1 MGEYEIQQGFETQ
14 KSLIFK
20 FIISLRNLFWAT
32 LRIKRTKT
40 SIMQEKNHEPTIKP
54 FISIV
59 LPCYNEEAILS
70 ANINVIVSYLESKSF
85 KYDWELVII
94 DDGSKDKT
102 GEIANE
108 FSNQNNNIR
117 VIHHPN
123 NLNLGNALKTG
134 FKNAKG
140 DIIVVMDIDLSYSVE
155 HIEKLV
161 DKLVATSSDIV
172 IASPYMPGGKVTDV
186 PFTRKMMSRW
196 VNRFMRIA
204 AQDKYYTYTGMVRA
218 YRKDF
223 INTVNLKTKDYEINP
238 EILYKAMILRA
249 RIIEIPAHL
258 DWTEQ
263 NEYKGKRTSS
273 IRMLRGF
280 FSGIMSSFIFR
291 PYIFFLAIGTFLMLL
306 SMYELVWLL
315 VDTLSYMSRQLEI
328 EQSFSASLA
337 LQFRKNPQSFIVGG
351 ITFIAAIQ
359 FLSLGFLSL
368 QSKRYF
374 EELFHLGTSFK
385 KRNHFL

>member
-1 MGEYEIQQGFETQ
+1 
-14 KSLIFK
+14 
-20 FIISLRNLFWAT
+20 
-32 LRIKRTKT
+32 
-40 SIMQEKNHEPTIKP
+40 MQEKFSENDIRPYL
-54 FISIV
+54 SIV
-59 LPCYNEEAILS
+59 LPCYNEEVILEN
-70 ANINVIVSYLESKSF
+70 NINIIISYLESKNE
-85 KYDWELVII
+85 KYKWEIVII
-94 DDGSKDKT
+94 NDGSRDQT
-102 GEIANE
+102 GKIAE
-108 FSNQNNNIR
+108 YLAEKNNHIR
-117 VIHHPN
+117 VIHHPT

-134 FKNAKG
+134 FKNSRG
-140 DIIVVMDIDLSYSVE
+140 EIIVVMDIDLSYSVD

-161 DKLVATSSDIV
+161 DTLVETTSDIV

-186 PFTRKMMSRW
+186 PFTRKIMSRW
-196 VNRFMRIA
+196 VNAFMRIA
-204 AQDKYYTYTGMVRA
+204 AQDKYHTYTGMVRA

-223 INTVNLKTKDYEINP
+223 ISTVNLKTKDYEINP

-249 RIIEIPAHL
+249 RIVEIPAHL

-263 NEYKGKRTSS
+263 NKYTGKRTSS

-291 PYIFFLAIGTFLMLL
+291 PYIFFLAIGTVLMLL
-306 SMYELVWLL
+306 SLYELIWLL
-315 VDTLSYMSRQLEI
+315 LDTLSFISEATSSI
-328 EQSFSASLA
+328 PTFSESLA

-374 EELFHLGTSFK
+374 EELFHLGTSLKNK
-385 KRNHFL
+385 KE